1 MVGRMLTERM
11 NNPAA
16 KKRNEGF
23 QIVGVSSLTP
33 ATGPVARFPHG
44 ASRPQVLLHLP
55 VSFLGGNSRLI
66 QAHLADQ
73 FFRLLHAFGVAGISR
88 ESKPGMPALQ
98 CEGSG
103 GDLAGAG
110 PFDEAAIR
118 SRVAQNS
125 VSGNT
130 QSAAACRTGP
140 GCLPPSRSC
149 IAQCLRF
156 LAHAIL
162 CQPSACRLQG

>member
-11 NNPAA
+11 NKPAA

-33 ATGPVARFPHG
+33 PTGPVARFPHG

-73 FFRLLHAFGVAGISR
+73 FFGVFHAFSVAGISA

-98 CEGSG
+98 RRGR
-103 GDLAGAG
+103 
-110 PFDEAAIR
+110 R
-118 SRVAQNS
+118 SRHEPEREPNEVRQANILLQHLS
-125 VSGNT
+125 
-130 QSAAACRTGP
+130 Q
-140 GCLPPSRSC
+140 
-149 IAQCLRF
+149 
-156 LAHAIL
+156 LASSPHHSKPLHA
-162 CQPSACRLQG
+162 PHR